1 MLKKSKIIFAF
12 MLALLICLTSV
23 STALASNLVDGGAL
37 IGDEENPVQAAITKN
52 FRLPEMTTI
61 PNVNFNFLVTPK
73 TVDGVDFNPDS
84 PNMPRIGAETDT
96 LGTGKFTLSFSSD
109 DEDLKEP
116 AEGLV
121 NAFSIQ
127 KETPN
132 IFAGIKFPHAG
143 IFEYTVT
150 EEPNTNERI
159 DNPENVNEW
168 LSYSP
173 AVYTLTVYVANSE
186 DGESTYVHSLGT
198 LVTTTNPG
206 QPGGDKVDPT
216 PGGYEEE
223 YRFSQIMFINDY
235 VRNQGPVNPI
245 NASTLSISK
254 TVTGDFGSH
263 DLDFSFSIS
272 LEIPSIVPDIPE
284 YYRAYIRYA
293 DGTVSDDYIEV
304 STSEATTF
312 TLKHGQKLVFIDT
325 PVGTSYRVTETG
337 TQHYFPS
344 LSVITNGVKVDY
356 EELKI
361 GEAFISEQQFVGELA
376 NSADFT
382 NRRDTVTPTGLNLS
396 TLPFIILIALGLCA
410 LIAFIGIKMRKR
422 ARYY

>member
-1 MLKKSKIIFAF
+1 MLKKSKIIFTF
-12 MLALLICLTSV
+12 MLALLLCLTSV
-23 STALASNLVDGGAL
+23 STALASNLVGDDAL

-52 FRLPEMTTI
+52 FRLPERTTI
-61 PNVNFNFLVTPK
+61 PEVSFNFLVTPK

-84 PNMPRIGAETDT
+84 LNMPRIGAETEIP
-96 LGTGKFTLSFSSD
+96 GTGKFTLSFSSD
-109 DEDLKEP
+109 DEERKEA

-132 IFAGIKFPHAG
+132 IFANTIFPHAG

-150 EEPNTNERI
+150 EESNTNELI
-159 DNPENVNEW
+159 DRPENVNEW

-173 AVYTLTVYVANSE
+173 AVYTLTVYVANTE
-186 DGESTYVHSLGT
+186 DGEGTYVHSLGT
-198 LVTTTNPG
+198 LVTTPNPG
-206 QPGGDKVDPT
+206 QPGDIKIDPT
-216 PGGYEEE
+216 PDGYGEE
-223 YRFSQIMFINDY
+223 YSFSQMVFINDY
-235 VRNQGPVNPI
+235 VRNQGPLDPAV
-245 NASTLSISK
+245 ASTLSISK

-263 DLDFSFSIS
+263 TRDFSFSIS

-304 STSEATTF
+304 STTKATAF
-312 TLKHGQKLVFIDT
+312 TLTHGQKLVFIDT

-356 EELKI
+356 EELKM

-396 TLPFIILIALGLCA
+396 TLPFIIMIALGLCA
-410 LIAFIGIKMRKR
+410 LVAFVVIKARKR